1 MTRSNRGRTQG
12 LCSVHQSH
20 LSIPGHGDIPRHI
33 PPRAV
38 VRRPSNSRVGAGDML
53 RIHVGLQRPTDEIES
68 PNSAHLSGLNAPGQR
83 DKRGRW
89 AGGAGVRAVIV
100 SLYAAARDQKTAK
113 TISPWLRMAVRTGC
127 EVSHLAMS
135 RPRAL
140 PRVPRALPRVCHAF
154 AKAQGCCR
162 RALRLRPRIS
172 SRCAA
177 GHRGPCASRSL
188 GPRRNLIWP
197 RPLKSQNSYR
207 RIQQNA
213 NSSLCL

>member
-1 MTRSNRGRTQG
+1 MHMHFHMYDSMYPQLQVWWNCRGARSRG
-12 LCSVHQSH
+12 H
-20 LSIPGHGDIPRHI
+20 
-33 PPRAV
+33 
-38 VRRPSNSRVGAGDML
+38 
-53 RIHVGLQRPTDEIES
+53 
-68 PNSAHLSGLNAPGQR
+68 R
-83 DKRGRW
+83 DKRGAW
-89 AGGAGVRAVIV
+89 AGGTGVRTVIE
-100 SLYAAARDQKTAK
+100 SSYAAARNQKTAK

-135 RPRAL
+135 R
-140 PRVPRALPRVCHAF
+140 PRALPRVCHAF